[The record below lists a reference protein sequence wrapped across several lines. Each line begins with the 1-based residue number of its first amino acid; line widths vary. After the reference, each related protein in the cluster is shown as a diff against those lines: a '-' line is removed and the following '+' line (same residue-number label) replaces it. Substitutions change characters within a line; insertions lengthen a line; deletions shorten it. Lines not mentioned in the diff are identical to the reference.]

1 MKKLNIFASALIVA
15 ATLVSCETDRDDN
28 PRVQMPTDAVAL
40 KMLDPEV
47 GSNIVDL
54 ETSNSIQFKLAQ
66 PAQYGY
72 PADVT
77 YGMDVAID
85 ESFSNF
91 FALSTTTKS
100 TVYDA
105 PGTEIDLAI
114 NKLKGWENEEDVDK
128 TTPIDVYVRMNAKL
142 STVSDSSTYQVS
154 DVKKITVYPYFLQE
168 SLPQV
173 WYLTGGIIADGGWGN
188 DPALIGTSM
197 IPMYVKE
204 GAEYNKFTGIGTI
217 EYVGYFPAGDFKII
231 APKGLVNWNYSMAGG
246 NLQSGGFGYRNGGDD
261 PGNISNAEAGYYRLT
276 LSGTDT
282 DAPDMKAEKY
292 TDPVTD
298 YASMSLKGAGV
309 DVALFPMTTLSGSF
323 NHDWYGT
330 VTVSGNADVKFESGD
345 TKWGT
350 TKFPYGISTVGG
362 NAIPMTAGTYVIYFN
377 DITGAFMFTI
387 QK

>member
-1 MKKLNIFASALIVA
+1 MKKLNILASALIVA

-54 ETSNSIQFKLAQ
+54 ENSKSIQFKLAQ

-114 NKLKGWENEEDVDK
+114 NKLKGWESEEDVDK
-128 TTPIDVYVRMNAKL
+128 TTPIDVYVRMNANL

-173 WYLTGGIIADGGWGN
+173 WYMTGGIIADGSWAN
-188 DPALIGTSM
+188 DPAKIGTGM
-197 IPMYVKE
+197 IQ
-204 GAEYNKFTGIGTI
+204 IG
-217 EYVGYFPAGDFKII
+217 
-231 APKGLVNWNYSMAGG
+231 
-246 NLQSGGFGYRNGGDD
+246 R
-261 PGNISNAEAGYYRLT
+261 
-276 LSGTDT
+276 
-282 DAPDMKAEKY
+282 
-292 TDPVTD
+292 
-298 YASMSLKGAGV
+298 ASCRERV
-309 DVALFPMTTLSGSF
+309 
-323 NHDWYGT
+323 
-330 VTVSGNADVKFESGD
+330 
-345 TKWGT
+345 
-350 TKFPYGISTVGG
+350 
-362 NAIPMTAGTYVIYFN
+362 
-377 DITGAFMFTI
+377 
-387 QK
+387 